1 MEEIMSKFD
10 RMDRFGVMTID
21 KAEYERK
28 QAYVMKN
35 CKCSGC
41 PSYVPGDP
49 QAGYCFPAIG
59 TSSKIEFEKE
69 CICKTCPVFKEYELN
84 HTFYCTRCSQV
95 CQTLKTE
102 GPAAHGN

>member
-1 MEEIMSKFD
+1 MSKFD
-10 RMDRFGVMTID
+10 RLDRFGVTVID
-21 KAEYERK
+21 KAEYDRK
-28 QAYVMKN
+28 LTYVLKN

-41 PSYVPGDP
+41 PSFVPGDP

-59 TSSKIEFEKE
+59 TSAKIQFEKD
-69 CICKTCPVFKEYELN
+69 CICSTCPVFKEYELD

-102 GPAAHGN
+102 GAAAHGN